1 MLCAALLLVRK
12 PYPVVTR
19 YDEEK
24 YFEDVNTRLK
34 CPFPSLMDMPSVSLS
49 VIVPAYCEERRL
61 PPMLDS
67 CFEYLERR
75 CRNEAKFTYEVIIVS
90 DGSTDETCQVAMRY
104 VKEYGSDKVRLLN
117 LIKNRGKGGA
127 VRLGVQSSRG
137 AFILFADADG
147 ATRFS
152 DLDKLYSRF
161 NQVLAKAQ
169 FKDSEWKYRSIICG
183 SRAHLE
189 QESIATRSFF
199 RTILMYG
206 FHFLVWFFAVRS
218 IRDTQC
224 GFKLFTRS
232 AARICFPNLHIE
244 RWAFDVELLYIAE
257 ALNIPAEEVSVYWT
271 EIDGS
276 KVTPVWSWI
285 EMGSDLFLIWLRY
298 KLGAWK
304 LLVKGE

>member
-1 MLCAALLLVRK
+1 
-12 PYPVVTR
+12 
-19 YDEEK
+19 
-24 YFEDVNTRLK
+24 
-34 CPFPSLMDMPSVSLS
+34 
-49 VIVPAYCEERRL
+49 
-61 PPMLDS
+61 
-67 CFEYLERR
+67 
-75 CRNEAKFTYEVIIVS
+75 
-90 DGSTDETCQVAMRY
+90 
-104 VKEYGSDKVRLLN
+104 
-117 LIKNRGKGGA
+117 
-127 VRLGVQSSRG
+127 
-137 AFILFADADG
+137 
-147 ATRFS
+147 
-152 DLDKLYSRF
+152 
-161 NQVLAKAQ
+161 LAKAQ